1 MLKDLEY
8 KNANLLCQFL
18 RISRYKG
25 ASIAEYRQSQ
35 QLGSMPQTIHSTNL
49 PSMVFVVA
57 FKYNAS
63 VPSEIVSMTPL
74 SKPTLT
80 ILYDGHCPICRREIV
95 WLTSRNKQGQLAFQD
110 VQQPGFDVSPLGV
123 SLNDLLREIHGITS
137 DKRLIKGIEVFSIAY
152 AAAGLSWL
160 AAPLRW
166 RWTQPICQR
175 LYRWFAEHRSQL
187 AALIFGPVCRDGQ
200 CQR

>member
-1 MLKDLEY
+1 
-8 KNANLLCQFL
+8 
-18 RISRYKG
+18 
-25 ASIAEYRQSQ
+25 
-35 QLGSMPQTIHSTNL
+35 MPQTNHSNSL

-57 FKYNAS
+57 SEYKPS
-63 VPSEIVSMTPL
+63 VPTEIISMTLP

-95 WLTSRNKQGQLAFQD
+95 WLASRNKQGLLAFQD
-110 VQQPGFDVSPLGV
+110 VQQTGFDVSALGV
-123 SLNDLLREIHGITS
+123 SLDDLLREIYGITS
-137 DKRLIKGIEVFSIAY
+137 DQRLIKGIDVFAIAY

-166 RWTQPICQR
+166 RWTRPIFRR
-175 LYRWFAEHRSQL
+175 LYGWFAQHRSQL
-187 AALIFGPVCRDGQ
+187 AGVFEPVCSDGQ